1 MSKKPVRYYNTAV
14 DEETREG
21 YVTIFGDITSWPWF
35 DGDVSSFRLATVLQQ
50 MDVDTIHVHINSYG
64 GEVAEAL
71 AIMNTLLQHPAE
83 VVTYVDGFACSAA
96 SVVLMAGTR
105 RIAGKCSNILAHPA
119 STYADGTASDLRKT
133 ADDLDTITEQ
143 SVTAYLSR
151 ISKSREELLDLM
163 AQDRFMTPQEA
174 LEWGFVT
181 EIQDLFDNTKPTQS
195 VRELVSQR
203 LTAAPA
209 PQTPPPAEKNLSTF
223 LSALARKEN

>member
-14 DEETREG
+14 DSETREG
-21 YVTIFGDITSWPWF
+21 FVTIFGDITSWPWF
-35 DGDVSSFRLATVLQQ
+35 EGDVSSYRLATVIQQ
-50 MDVDTIHVHINSYG
+50 MDVDAIHVHINSYG
-64 GEVAEAL
+64 GEVGEAL

-83 VVTYVDGFACSAA
+83 VISYVDGFACSAA
-96 SVVLMAGTR
+96 SIILMAGTR
-105 RIAGKCSNILAHPA
+105 RIAGKCSNILVHPA
-119 STYADGTASDLRKT
+119 HTFADGTAADLRKT

-174 LEWGFVT
+174 LDWGFVT
-181 EIQDLFDNTKPTQS
+181 EVQDLFDNTKPTQS

-203 LTAAPA
+203 LTAPA
-209 PQTPPPAEKNLSTF
+209 PQTPPPAEKTVSTF